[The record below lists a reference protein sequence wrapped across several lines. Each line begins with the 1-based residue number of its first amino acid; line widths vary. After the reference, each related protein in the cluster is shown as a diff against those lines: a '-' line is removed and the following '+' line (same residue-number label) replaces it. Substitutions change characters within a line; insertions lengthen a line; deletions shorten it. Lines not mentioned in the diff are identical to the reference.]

1 VLALDLTMFS
11 RALLLR
17 RGTVSAVLGTCTPS
31 SRIHPR
37 AVASYPQQALALRA
51 SRSFSLAR
59 VLNQEAKKDDD
70 TSLAKEVPRT
80 PSGSVYISNVPFSV
94 TVEQLEEA
102 FAQFGRV
109 RSVRLREYRSNSD
122 FTP

>member
-1 VLALDLTMFS
+1 MFS

-17 RGTVSAVLGTCTPS
+17 RGTVSAILGTCGRS
-31 SRIHPR
+31 SRIHPH
-37 AVASYPQQALALRA
+37 AVASYPQRALALRA

-59 VLNQEAKKDDD
+59 VLNQEAKNDDD
-70 TSLAKEVPRT
+70 TSRPREVSRT

-122 FTP
+122 FTQ

>member
-1 VLALDLTMFS
+1 MLALDLTMFS

-17 RGTVSAVLGTCTPS
+17 RGTVSAVLGTCTRS